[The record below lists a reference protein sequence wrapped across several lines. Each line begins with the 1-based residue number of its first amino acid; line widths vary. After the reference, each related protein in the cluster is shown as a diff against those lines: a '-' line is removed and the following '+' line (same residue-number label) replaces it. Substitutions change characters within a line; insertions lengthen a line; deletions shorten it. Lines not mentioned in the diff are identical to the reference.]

1 MDKNRLW
8 FVGIIGAIVV
18 TALGGWFLG
27 ISPVLGQVSAAE
39 QQRSALSVSNAAGQ
53 SRVALLKTEFAG
65 LDGLKTKLGALSESV
80 PADADM
86 PTFLRAVNT
95 LTVANQVTLGT
106 VTIGD
111 SQTFSAIAS
120 QAPQA
125 SRLIQIPLSISVSGA
140 YVNVLAFVGGMQT
153 GARLYLVN
161 SVVFIAGSAA
171 NTFSASSAV
180 PAQPVPFTAT
190 ITGFLYSLPSA
201 VTAP

>member
-8 FVGIIGAIVV
+8 FVGVIGAIVV
-18 TALGGWFLG
+18 AALGGWFLG

-65 LDGLKTKLGALSESV
+65 LEGLKTKLAALSESV

-86 PTFLRAVNT
+86 PAFLRAVNS
-95 LTVANQVTLGT
+95 LSIANQVALGT

-111 SQTFSAIAS
+111 SQTFSAAAS
-120 QAPQA
+120 KTPQA

-140 YVNVLAFVGGMQT
+140 YDNVLAFVGGMQS

-161 SVVFIAGSAA
+161 SVGFVAGNAA
-171 NTFSASSAV
+171 NTGTTAA
-180 PAQPVPFTAT
+180 AQPALFTAT
-190 ITGFLYSLPSA
+190 IAGVLYSLPSA
-201 VTAP
+201 VTVP